1 MSSSRDHGGARSAAP
16 IRSSYVIRRHEAE
29 AREGL
34 REARMSSD
42 LEKSQ
47 FAALGIADPR
57 LVDPYLEQVVDAA
70 RREAWAQGWEVGRVA
85 GFEAGRSEGLDLLA
99 AQQRELVEQ
108 DAKERAA
115 RKERLTQLLTSVEDA
130 IAVALDYQAPM
141 IDDLRGLIASLA
153 AQTAEALVGHHL
165 AVEPECAARDA
176 VLRALEQVPRRATVT
191 LRLHP
196 DDLIH
201 VDDITGGVTEWT
213 VARVVPDPSLSRG
226 DAVAEADNLEVDASL
241 AGALDRVREVLR
253 P

>member
-1 MSSSRDHGGARSAAP
+1 MNSSRDRGSVRSAPAP
-16 IRSSYVIRRHEAE
+16 IRASYVIRRHEAE
-29 AREGL
+29 TRDGL

-42 LEKSQ
+42 LEKTQ

-57 LVDPYLEQVVDAA
+57 LVDPYLEQVVEQA
-70 RREAWAQGWEVGRVA
+70 RRDAWAQGWEAGRAEGFEVGR
-85 GFEAGRSEGLDLLA
+85 REGLDLLA

-108 DAKERAA
+108 DAVERAT
-115 RKERLTQLLTSVEDA
+115 RKERLTQLLASVEEA

-141 IDDLRGLIASLA
+141 IEEMRGLITHIAVE
-153 AQTAEALVGHHL
+153 TAEALVGHHL
-165 AVEPECAARDA
+165 TVQDCAARDA

-196 DDLIH
+196 DDLAS
-201 VDDITGGVTEWT
+201 VEDITGSVTEWT
-213 VARVVPDPSLSRG
+213 VARVLPDPSLSRG

-241 AGALDRVREVLR
+241 AGAIERVRAVLR